1 MPLFFD
7 KKLNAWCI
15 VHNDEKIIT
24 SNHDLE
30 IMEGRISK
38 EEEYLHQI
46 ISSAELIL
54 DDLDQGASVSQAS
67 FNLLGYADGIMLRI
81 QKDVGKENTPTNIK
95 DDSVGE

>member
-7 KKLNAWCI
+7 KDLNAWCI
-15 VHNDEKIIT
+15 VHNGEKIIT

-54 DDLDQGASVSQAS
+54 DDLEQGASINQAD
-67 FNLLGYADGIMLRI
+67 FNNLGYVDSTMLRMR
-81 QKDVGKENTPTNIK
+81 ENVNKQLNPTNIK
-95 DDSVGE
+95 DD

>member
-1 MPLFFD
+1 
-7 KKLNAWCI
+7 
-15 VHNDEKIIT
+15 
-24 SNHDLE
+24 
-30 IMEGRISK
+30 MEGRISK
-38 EEEYLHQI
+38 EEEDLHHI